1 MGTSRQRTNAES
13 SNLVVE
19 LVELGVTEG
28 PNGEPLQKMDYY
40 SLRSLLAVKMVVT
53 E

>member
-1 MGTSRQRTNAES
+1 MGTSKQRTQSES
-13 SNLVVE
+13 INLVHE

-40 SLRSLLAVKMVVT
+40 SLRSLLAVKRVVA

>member
-1 MGTSRQRTNAES
+1 MGRSNQRTKEEI
-13 SNLVVE
+13 SNLMQE

-28 PNGEPLQKMDYY
+28 RNGESLQKMDYY
-40 SLRSLLAVKMVVT
+40 SLRSLLAVKKVVA